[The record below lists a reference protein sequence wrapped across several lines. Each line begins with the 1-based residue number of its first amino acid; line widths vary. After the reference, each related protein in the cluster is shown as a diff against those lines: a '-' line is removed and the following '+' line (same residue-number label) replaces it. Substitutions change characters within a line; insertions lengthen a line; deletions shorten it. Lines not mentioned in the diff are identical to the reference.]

1 MVDEPLLTFV
11 FHPSSEPR
19 IMANFI
25 ILAAMKGRFISDQGN
40 TYDNFQM
47 LGYAE
52 ASNSKEAVSVFFE
65 QAPYPIN
72 WADVEYM
79 WAEELANSA
88 DTGHHGEYDRVY
100 VESLR
105 RRWESPPRN

>member
-1 MVDEPLLTFV
+1 MTTY
-11 FHPSSEPR
+11 
-19 IMANFI
+19 I
-25 ILAAMKGRFISDQGN
+25 ILAAMKGRFVSDQGN

-47 LGYAE
+47 LGYSE
-52 ASNSKEAVSVFFE
+52 AGTSQEAVSAFFD

-79 WAEELANSA
+79 WAEKLAESA

-100 VESLR
+100 IESLR
-105 RRWESPPRN
+105 RRWEPPSRN

>member
-88 DTGHHGEYDRVY
+88 DTGH
-100 VESLR
+100 
-105 RRWESPPRN
+105 